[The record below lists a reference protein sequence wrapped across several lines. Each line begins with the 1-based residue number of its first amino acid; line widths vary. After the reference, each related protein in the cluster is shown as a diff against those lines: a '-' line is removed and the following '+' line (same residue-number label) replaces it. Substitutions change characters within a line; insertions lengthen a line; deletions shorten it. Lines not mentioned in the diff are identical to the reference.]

1 LHLCRYQHGP
11 KALGKEIHLKCIFA
25 LLPIL
30 FKPLHCSKDAII
42 KVCLIYMTKAPLP
55 QKIGGAE
62 VVGGILE

>member
-1 LHLCRYQHGP
+1 M
-11 KALGKEIHLKCIFA
+11 GKEIHLKCIFA

-62 VVGGILE
+62 VVGCVLE